1 MRAVAALIYV
11 DSYIDE
17 SLLIIMIKLFIV
29 LILNSFLQP
38 AAADQPA
45 YQLSPI
51 LPPAAFVG
59 ELYSCRFQVPGL
71 KAPKFDF

>member
-1 MRAVAALIYV
+1 
-11 DSYIDE
+11 
-17 SLLIIMIKLFIV
+17 MIKLFIFLV
-29 LILNSFLQP
+29 LIAFLQT

-51 LPPAAFVG
+51 LPPSAFVG
-59 ELYSCRFQVPGL
+59 ELYSCKFQVPGL